1 MSHAGPPPPDPDQ
14 PDPNQP
20 DPGQAGAA
28 GQPPDPYGAPPPP
41 NPYGEPAPYGQQPAP
56 YAEPTPYG
64 QPPTPYGQPAPYA
77 GAQPGGAPPPN
88 PYGGDRRATAPAF
101 GFGGY
106 ASWLS
111 RVAAWVIDGVLGALA
126 GFPLWIG
133 YAMLF
138 SGATTTT
145 DANGVEHLHLDHSSA
160 STLLIWLG
168 VITSLAFFIW
178 NYCFRQGRTGATI
191 GKSVLAIRMVNDNMQ
206 PIGAGLAF
214 LRYLLNIVNAI
225 PCYLGYFW
233 PIWDAKKQTFAD
245 KIMSTY
251 VITAVTPQPPVY

>member
-1 MSHAGPPPPDPDQ
+1 MSHAGPPPPDANQ
-14 PDPNQP
+14 PDANQP
-20 DPGQAGAA
+20 DPTQPGPIPPGAPGQA
-28 GQPPDPYGAPPPP
+28 PS
-41 NPYGEPAPYGQQPAP
+41 PYGEPSPDAQQPAP
-56 YAEPTPYG
+56 YGEPSPYG
-64 QPPTPYGQPAPYA
+64 QQPTPYGQPAPYA

-88 PYGGDRRATAPAF
+88 PYGGDRRASVPAF

-138 SGATTTT
+138 NGATTTT
-145 DANGVEHLHLDHSSA
+145 DANGVDHLQLDHSA
-160 STLLIWLG
+160 GSTALIWLG

-191 GKSVLAIRMVNDNMQ
+191 GKSVLAIRLVNDTMQ

-245 KIMSTY
+245 KIMGTY
-251 VITAVTPQPPVY
+251 VITAVTPQPPAW

>member
-1 MSHAGPPPPDPDQ
+1 MSHAGPPPPDP
-14 PDPNQP
+14 NQP
-20 DPGQAGAA
+20 DQ
-28 GQPPDPYGAPPPP
+28 YGAPPPAP

-56 YAEPTPYG
+56 YGEPAPYG
-64 QPPTPYGQPAPYA
+64 QQPAPYGQPAPYA
-77 GAQPGGAPPPN
+77 GAQQGSTPPPN
-88 PYGGDRRATAPAF
+88 PYGGDRRATVPAF

-111 RVAAWVIDGVLGALA
+111 RVAAWVIDGILGSLA

-133 YAMLF
+133 YVMLF

-145 DANGVEHLHLDHSSA
+145 DANGVDHLNLDSSPTT
-160 STLLIWLG
+160 TLLIWLG
-168 VITSLAFFIW
+168 VIMSLAFFIW

-191 GKSVLAIRMVNDNMQ
+191 GKSVLAIRLVNDSMQ
-206 PIGAGLAF
+206 PIGPGLAF

-233 PIWDAKKQTFAD
+233 PIWDDKKQTFAD

-251 VITAVTPQPPVY
+251 VITATTPQPPAY